1 MRSILW
7 DIRYGCRALL
17 RRPGLATIAIL
28 SLAIGIGANTAIFTF
43 VNGALLEP
51 LPVQNAR
58 QLVIPTVISSDG
70 HEIGLSIPDFK
81 DWRESS
87 RSFQDFGGNVLNWR
101 TLTGGSQPE
110 VVAVREILGDF
121 FEALDVTP
129 ALGRLIGSE
138 ETWSGAAPVAVI
150 SHGFWQGQLGGDGNV
165 LGQTLTLDGRAFEI
179 VGVMPPNF
187 QFVPVTTEIFLPL
200 GVYAE
205 DMCWENRYCTE
216 GLWAVA
222 QLKDGVTIEMAQ
234 ADLDRVTDGIAEVEG
249 RPVSTA
255 ELHTLS
261 DVVVGGMRIPVWI
274 LMGAVVFVLLISI
287 ANVATLLLSWG
298 ENRRLEIALRLGLGA
313 GRWRLIRQLLT
324 ESLILSLAAATL
336 GVGIASG
343 GVRLLLHSVANH
355 LPSLIAGRIGI
366 DLRVL
371 AFTVATAIVA
381 GLVLGIVPAV
391 RASRVDLNG
400 TLKEGGRGIGGAG
413 RQRMRSTLVAAEIA
427 LAMVL
432 LIGAG
437 LMIQSL
443 VNLHSVETGF
453 VADGVLTADVSL
465 PRLRYENLGKSR
477 QFFEELRDRAA
488 RLPGVVA
495 AAVTNA
501 VPLSGKSWDTGVL
514 PEGVAD
520 EGENRRST
528 LYYMVSPDYFQVL
541 GISLTRGRGFNDGD
555 REGNSPI
562 CIVDETLAEAFWP
575 GENPVGKRLTLET
588 TEGATPEERIPVYR
602 TVVGVVGHVRQ
613 YELETRSLIQ
623 VYVPFAQSG
632 ETWSNYMTLIVKRD
646 GDLPGVADQIRKE
659 LREIDADVPLV
670 SVQTMTDHIDRS
682 LSGNRFLGGLLA
694 VFSAIALILSAI
706 GIFGVAWYSATR
718 RRHEIGIRITLGAR
732 PANIVQTLSKSAV
745 VVTLSGIVIGLLVAV
760 ALSRFLA
767 GLLYQVEPVDPST
780 YAQLAVF
787 LAAVSLLATCIP
799 AIAATRVD
807 PISVLRE
814 E

>member
-7 DIRYGCRALL
+7 DLRYGCRALL
-17 RRPGLATIAIL
+17 RRPGLASIAVL

-51 LPVQNAR
+51 LPVRNAR
-58 QLVIPTVISSDG
+58 QLVIPTVISPDG

-81 DWRESS
+81 DWREGSQ
-87 RSFQDFGGNVLNWR
+87 SFQNFGGNLLNWR

-121 FEALDVTP
+121 FEALDATP
-129 ALGRLIGSE
+129 ALGRLIGSD

-150 SHGFWQGQLGGDGNV
+150 SHGFWQRQLGGERNV

-179 VGVMPPNF
+179 VGVTPPNF
-187 QFVPVTTEIFLPL
+187 QFVPAGTEIYLPL

-205 DMCWENRYCTE
+205 DLCWEDRYCTE
-216 GLWAVA
+216 GLRAVA
-222 QLKDGVTIEMAQ
+222 ELKDGTTIEMAQ

-274 LMGAVVFVLLISI
+274 LMGAVVCVLLISI
-287 ANVATLLLSWG
+287 ANVAALLLSWG
-298 ENRRLEIALRLGLGA
+298 ESRRLEIALRMGLGA
-313 GRWRLIRQLLT
+313 GRRRLIRQLLT
-324 ESLILSLAAATL
+324 ESVILSLVAATL
-336 GVGIASG
+336 GVGIAFG
-343 GVRLLLHSVANH
+343 GVRLLLHSVAQH

-371 AFTVATAIVA
+371 GFTVTTAIVA

-391 RASRVDLNG
+391 RASGVDLSS
-400 TLKEGGRGIGGAG
+400 TLKEGGRGTGGIG
-413 RQRMRSTLVAAEIA
+413 RQRMRSVLVTAEIA
-427 LAMVL
+427 LALVL

-437 LMIQSL
+437 LMIRSL

-453 VADGVLTADVSL
+453 VAEGVLTAEVSL
-465 PRLRYENLGKSR
+465 PRLRYENQEKSR
-477 QFFEELRDRAA
+477 EFFEELRGRTA

-501 VPLSGKSWDTGVL
+501 VPLSGMSWDMGVL
-514 PEGVAD
+514 PEGIAN
-520 EGENRRST
+520 EIENRRPT

-541 GISLTRGRGFNDGD
+541 GIKLIQGRGFDDSDRDGS
-555 REGNSPI
+555 NPI

-588 TEGATPEERIPVYR
+588 REGATPEERIPVYR

-632 ETWSNYMTLIVKRD
+632 ETWSTYMTLMVKND
-646 GDLPGVADQIRKE
+646 GDLPGVADQIRNE

-670 SVQTMTDHIDRS
+670 RVRTMTDHIDRL

-694 VFSAIALILSAI
+694 VFSAVALILSAI

-732 PANIVQTLSKSAV
+732 PANVVRTLSKRAV
-745 VVTLSGIVIGLLVAV
+745 VVTLSGIAIGLLVAV
-760 ALSRFLA
+760 ALSRILA

-780 YAQLAVF
+780 YAQLALF
-787 LAAVSLLATCIP
+787 LATVSLLATCIP